1 MWADFCLTVSNLSV
15 CSRLQSVSKLET
27 MALATLPWKTFKS
40 VLPCM
45 LNFSQLATFWCK
57 ACSPVCWNL
66 QTILTSWINYC
77 CHELWHLFTDIIFF
91 STPFSDLPNIFVSSA
106 AVMVKVQ
113 FTSESLW
120 GISYPCTWTQT
131 TGNTCRKYECI
142 PKNRIYRA
150 PVAQLTGHWVVMREV
165 VSSTPARPTLRVL
178 K

>member
-1 MWADFCLTVSNLSV
+1 MWADFCLTGPNLSV
-15 CSRLQSVSKLET
+15 CSQLQSVSKLET

-40 VLPCM
+40 VLSCM

-57 ACSPVCWNL
+57 AWSPVCWNL
-66 QTILTSWINYC
+66 QTILTSWINYIY
-77 CHELWHLFTDIIFF
+77 IIFF

-150 PVAQLTGHWVVMREV
+150 PVAQLTEHWVVMREV
-165 VSSTPARPTLRVL
+165 VSSTPAGPTLRVL